1 MKLHIG
7 ISLFICCWLLGNQ
20 AFGQSISISISS
32 GNPELSSGIAKG
44 SGFLQFKNYNLFE
57 VYRMLLAEQK
67 ISLEKPKDVIVK
79 TENVNV
85 ILRTDSLL
93 LEDGK
98 MVLMDSLLKR
108 YNQKVRYK
116 NKIEDRWVL
125 SVDDTKKLATFV
137 TQNLMPG
144 MVQSK
149 SFNGSELS
157 VVNMSIPEIIAA
169 VADLIKTPIENQV
182 YDQIDQKYSMDIK
195 LNPIS
200 SLTQQFKLKGLTYIQ
215 QPIEIR
221 TAVIE

>member
-32 GNPELSSGIAKG
+32 GTPELSSGIANG

-57 VYRMLLAEQK
+57 VYRILLAEQK
-67 ISLEKPKDVIVK
+67 ISLEKPIDVIVK

-125 SVDDTKKLATFV
+125 SVDDAKKLATFV

>member
-1 MKLHIG
+1 M
-7 ISLFICCWLLGNQ
+7 
-20 AFGQSISISISS
+20 
-32 GNPELSSGIAKG
+32 
-44 SGFLQFKNYNLFE
+44 
-57 VYRMLLAEQK
+57 AEQK
-67 ISLEKPKDVIVK
+67 ISLEKPTDVIVK

-93 LEDGK
+93 FEDGK
-98 MVLMDSLLKR
+98 IMLMDSLLKK

-116 NKIEDRWVL
+116 NKVEDRWVL
-125 SVDDTKKLATFV
+125 SVDDAKKLATFV

-157 VVNMSIPEIIAA
+157 VVNMSIPEII
-169 VADLIKTPIENQV
+169 VAIEDLIKTPIENHI

-200 SLTQQFKLKGLTYIQ
+200 SLTSQFRLKGLRYIQ
-215 QPIEIR
+215 QPTEIR
-221 TAVIE
+221 IAVIE

>member
-7 ISLFICCWLLGNQ
+7 ISFFICCWLLGNQ
-20 AFGQSISISISS
+20 AYGQSISISISK
-32 GNPELSSGIAKG
+32 GNPELSSGIANG

-57 VYRMLLAEQK
+57 VYRILLAEQK
-67 ISLEKPKDVIVK
+67 ISLEKPTDVIVK

-93 LEDGK
+93 FEDGK
-98 MVLMDSLLKR
+98 IMLMDSLLKK

-116 NKIEDRWVL
+116 NKVEDRWVL
-125 SVDDTKKLATFV
+125 SVDDAKKLATFV

-169 VADLIKTPIENQV
+169 IEDLIKTPIENHI

-200 SLTQQFKLKGLTYIQ
+200 SLTSQFRLKGLRYIQ
-215 QPIEIR
+215 QPTEIR
-221 TAVIE
+221 IAVIE

>member
-1 MKLHIG
+1 
-7 ISLFICCWLLGNQ
+7 
-20 AFGQSISISISS
+20 
-32 GNPELSSGIAKG
+32 
-44 SGFLQFKNYNLFE
+44 
-57 VYRMLLAEQK
+57 
-67 ISLEKPKDVIVK
+67 
-79 TENVNV
+79 
-85 ILRTDSLL
+85 
-93 LEDGK
+93 
-98 MVLMDSLLKR
+98 MDSLLKR

-125 SVDDTKKLATFV
+125 SVDDAKKLATFV

-157 VVNMSIPEIIAA
+157 VVNMSIPEIISAIE
-169 VADLIKTPIENQV
+169 DLIKTPIENHI

-215 QPIEIR
+215 QPTEIR
-221 TAVIE
+221 IAVIE

>member
-7 ISLFICCWLLGNQ
+7 ISFFICCWLLGNQ
-20 AFGQSISISISS
+20 AYGQSISISISK
-32 GNPELSSGIAKG
+32 GNTELSSGIANG

-67 ISLEKPKDVIVK
+67 ISLEKPTDVIVK

-93 LEDGK
+93 FEDGK
-98 MVLMDSLLKR
+98 IMLMDSLLKK

-116 NKIEDRWVL
+116 NKVEDRWVL
-125 SVDDTKKLATFV
+125 SVDDAKKLATFV
-137 TQNLMPG
+137 TQNLIPG

-169 VADLIKTPIENQV
+169 IEDLIKTPIENHI

-195 LNPIS
+195 LNPIA
-200 SLTQQFKLKGLTYIQ
+200 SLTQQFKLKGLRYIQ
-215 QPIEIR
+215 QPTEIR
-221 TAVIE
+221 IAVIE